1 MKYYQPTSLTEL
13 FELRSGLISQS
24 SILLAGGTDL
34 VPRFE
39 RGMAMPDHLIDL
51 KKLSELNQIQATES
65 RVTIG
70 ALTSIQD
77 IQDNEVLATEFL
89 ALHKASYDFAG
100 AQIRHRGTIGGN
112 ICNASPAG
120 DLLPALYAFEAILTL
135 SGPAGERQLAIK
147 DFILGPGKTTL
158 REAEILKSII
168 LNRDQHLSDFQ
179 KVGLR
184 QSMAIS
190 VVNVA
195 FVYSKNDDTFKHL
208 KIAAGAVAPTVVLL
222 DSFASAFLKT
232 HENVLGLLQ
241 LIEKDISPI
250 DDIRATASYR
260 KKVLANLV
268 KHFLSGQVS

>member
-1 MKYYQPTSLTEL
+1 
-13 FELRSGLISQS
+13 
-24 SILLAGGTDL
+24 
-34 VPRFE
+34 
-39 RGMAMPDHLIDL
+39 
-51 KKLSELNQIQATES
+51 
-65 RVTIG
+65 
-70 ALTSIQD
+70 
-77 IQDNEVLATEFL
+77 
-89 ALHKASYDFAG
+89 
-100 AQIRHRGTIGGN
+100 
-112 ICNASPAG
+112 
-120 DLLPALYAFEAILTL
+120 
-135 SGPAGERQLAIK
+135 
-147 DFILGPGKTTL
+147 
-158 REAEILKSII
+158 
-168 LNRDQHLSDFQ
+168 
-179 KVGLR
+179 
-184 QSMAIS
+184 MAIS